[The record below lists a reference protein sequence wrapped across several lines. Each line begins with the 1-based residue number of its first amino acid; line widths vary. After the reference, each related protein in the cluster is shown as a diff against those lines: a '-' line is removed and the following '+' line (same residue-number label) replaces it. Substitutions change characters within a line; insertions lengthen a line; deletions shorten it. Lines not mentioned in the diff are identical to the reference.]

1 MRFLGLALMG
11 LMLGGCGA
19 KKAPASVA
27 NGGKVSNRVQD
38 WVNVPPAGCQVGSVA
53 YIPTAA
59 QNARSSSGDLGR
71 NELAKSIKVKI
82 QGMATTYLD
91 TVVDGERVSAEQ
103 KLGNAIEGLIKQ
115 DLFGARVVRAK
126 QVGKGKEA
134 LFHSLVCIDP
144 DALKEALNGMQG
156 VSEAAKAAI
165 SARSDE
171 AFKDMRSRID
181 QLQ

>member
-1 MRFLGLALMG
+1 
-11 LMLGGCGA
+11 MLGGCGA
-19 KKAPASVA
+19 KKATVSAIS
-27 NGGKVSNRVQD
+27 GGKISSKVQD
-38 WVNVPPAGCQVGSVA
+38 WVNMPPAGCSVGSVA
-53 YIPTAA
+53 YVPTAA
-59 QNARSSSGDLGR
+59 QNARSQSGDLAR
-71 NELAKSIKVKI
+71 NELAKSIKVRV
-82 QGMATTYLD
+82 QGMVTTYLD
-91 TVVDGERVSAEQ
+91 TVVSGERVSAEQ

-126 QVGKGKEA
+126 QEGKGKEA

-144 DALKEALNGMQG
+144 DALKEALNGMKG

-181 QLQ
+181 QLP